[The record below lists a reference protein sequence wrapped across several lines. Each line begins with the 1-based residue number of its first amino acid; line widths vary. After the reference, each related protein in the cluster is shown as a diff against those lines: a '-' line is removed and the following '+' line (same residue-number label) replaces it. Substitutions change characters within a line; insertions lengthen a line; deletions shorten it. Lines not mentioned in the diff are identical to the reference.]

1 MHFDYCTTA
10 CTNFVSLD
18 EATFKDILE
27 ASNITFLLYQLTA
40 VILDIKLCP

>member
-10 CTNFVSLD
+10 CTDFVLLD

-27 ASNITFLLYQLTA
+27 ASNITFFF
-40 VILDIKLCP
+40 VISAYCS